1 MLKSDSSLL
10 MLIVAA
16 VVALGVGYYV
26 PRTFSQRPAIETA
39 AVEPGTNKETSPA
52 AVASPAKPSPWTASA
67 PGRVE
72 PVGGEVRISAQA
84 SGRVAEV
91 LIGVGDRVQAGDLL
105 VRLDDDEPQAR
116 ILALGADVQA
126 RKRERDAGD
135 VAQGNLARDRR
146 TAEDNLATAE
156 RQLYSAREDLDRAL
170 RLRST
175 GAAGEQPDVDKARD
189 AVTKARDRVE
199 QTRLALRRASGQ
211 DGIPAPT
218 RGEVALTAARADLSA
233 AEAALERTRVRAGIT
248 GTVLALNARA
258 GEVLVPSLELPVAM
272 LGNLAQLRVRSEF
285 EERDLGK
292 VRDGQTAIVRADAFP
307 GRDFE
312 GKVTLVSP
320 SMSQSRIG
328 QRGPRRLNDIDV
340 LEVLVNLT
348 GETPLMP
355 GMRVDVFLRNGPQA
369 SAQNTVPRA
378 N

>member
-1 MLKSDSSLL
+1 
-10 MLIVAA
+10 
-16 VVALGVGYYV
+16 
-26 PRTFSQRPAIETA
+26 
-39 AVEPGTNKETSPA
+39 
-52 AVASPAKPSPWTASA
+52 
-67 PGRVE
+67 
-72 PVGGEVRISAQA
+72 
-84 SGRVAEV
+84 
-91 LIGVGDRVQAGDLL
+91 
-105 VRLDDDEPQAR
+105 
-116 ILALGADVQA
+116 
-126 RKRERDAGD
+126 
-135 VAQGNLARDRR
+135 
-146 TAEDNLATAE
+146 
-156 RQLYSAREDLDRAL
+156 
-170 RLRST
+170 
-175 GAAGEQPDVDKARD
+175 
-189 AVTKARDRVE
+189 
-199 QTRLALRRASGQ
+199 
-211 DGIPAPT
+211 
-218 RGEVALTAARADLSA
+218 
-233 AEAALERTRVRAGIT
+233 
-248 GTVLALNARA
+248 VLALNARA

-328 QRGPRRLNDIDV
+328 QRGPRRLNDVDV